1 MTQRTRLRTM
11 IKAGAGATLMVV
23 LAVAQASVSAPGL
36 FGGSE
41 AAAAQPTYSPA
52 PLRTP
57 PGAAARTPMVRPV
70 PPARVMPKP
79 RLAPNPSTA
88 PGGDTGVIRR
98 GTSSNCLARCG
109 SQCQLVSCS
118 GMNVSQCA
126 SVRQQCQSNCRSRC

>member
-1 MTQRTRLRTM
+1 MTQRTRLTTM
-11 IKAGAGATLMVV
+11 IKAVVGATLMAV
-23 LAVAQASVSAPGL
+23 LAVAPAPGQAL

-41 AAAAQPTYSPA
+41 AAAAQPTYSQA

-79 RLAPNPSTA
+79 RLAPNPSSTV
-88 PGGDTGVIRR
+88 PGANTGVLRR
-98 GTSSNCLARCG
+98 GAGSNCQARCG

-126 SVRQQCQSNCRSRC
+126 SVRQQCRSNCRSRC